1 MMKQWR
7 TKTPDNM
14 DEQPRAVRR
23 RGFLVGAAT
32 LVATALASRGIGA
45 VEADSPALPAKTHTL
60 LSLDL
65 PPGYQ
70 IEKVVDGLTYAT
82 ALTWDDQGRLYVAE
96 AGGGFSEEPSPARIL
111 RVDSGKVT
119 EVANLTNKGVLASVA
134 GLYWYKGAFYFT
146 HRDPTDRT
154 DAVSRMTMDGTVTRI
169 LSGFPDG
176 PSEHQANDIRVGP
189 DGRMYLAVGPAGNSA
204 VMGIDN
210 APNITRVPTVHTTP
224 CVDYVLTGMNFETP
238 DFRTPDQSDKVRTG
252 AFVPFG
258 TATTPG
264 QKIPGAKKCG
274 GAIYAF
280 DPNNAEAT
288 LRVFAHG
295 LRNVIGLT
303 WNTKG
308 EMFAA
313 VNGYDVRGS
322 RPVNDPF
329 DATYR
334 IREGVWYG
342 WPDYSAALE
351 PLTDPKFDVPDTL
364 KVPIYVNGQLQPM
377 KLGFVIDHA
386 ASRLTPPDRSLVYG
400 LHEGDSS
407 PSLLDVAPASWG
419 DLAGQVFV
427 AEWGDLAPGTN
438 PLLAKPAGYRV
449 SRIDPATGRAVPF
462 VQNVKP
468 GPASK
473 QGAMGLGIE
482 RPFDVKFGP
491 DGAMYIADYGVANVN
506 MARIKEGKSPYEFP
520 PQTGAI
526 WKVTRMAG
534 APGLAPMPPAPAPP
548 APPAPPPSAPANVP
562 SAPPRTGGGDE
573 AHFLRRLGDG

>member
-1 MMKQWR
+1 
-7 TKTPDNM
+7 
-14 DEQPRAVRR
+14 
-23 RGFLVGAAT
+23 
-32 LVATALASRGIGA
+32 
-45 VEADSPALPAKTHTL
+45 
-60 LSLDL
+60 
-65 PPGYQ
+65 
-70 IEKVVDGLTYAT
+70 
-82 ALTWDDQGRLYVAE
+82 
-96 AGGGFSEEPSPARIL
+96 
-111 RVDSGKVT
+111 VT

-169 LSGFPDG
+169 LSGLPDG

-264 QKIPGAKKCG
+264 QKIPGAQKCG
-274 GAIYAF
+274 GAIFAF

-438 PLLAKPAGYRV
+438 PLLAKPVGYRV

-506 MARIKEGKSPYEFP
+506 MARIKEGKLPYEFP

-534 APGLAPMPPAPAPP
+534 APAPAPMPPAPAPP
-548 APPAPPPSAPANVP
+548 APPAPPPAMPGLPN
-562 SAPPRTGGGDE
+562 TGGGGLLANWDRWGSVLPVSMLILVLQRHLSCSSVPRRVRSRTTKLPLAGRSPVRTSKCRCSTSSRPRRRSDAGAASSQAALTLATVSSGNNLCEGTLEASAGLWNRAIPQSETASRGARGIPRAPRDADE
-573 AHFLRRLGDG
+573 P